1 MEAGTGVL
9 VGRRCGGRC
18 WRVGVEGAE
27 VGDNRYGCWGRVGLA
42 VVGSIAGREVG
53 REMVEAVEGKIVV
66 L

>member
-1 MEAGTGVL
+1 ML

-27 VGDNRYGCWGRVGLA
+27 VGDNCHGCWERVELA
-42 VVGSIAGREVG
+42 VVDSIAGREVG
-53 REMVEAVEGKIVV
+53 REMVEVVEGKIVE